1 MRHWSGSSLW
11 LLLHPPC
18 WVLSGTS
25 LDYPCAM
32 EILQLWIC
40 RSGPFIWFSS
50 LMGIRFSSSLCV
62 VWYNLVV
69 SVETLIFAYLSLG
82 LTEDECIFLVS
93 ELTTLLMPL
102 LLPSLLHSCLD
113 TRTQH
118 LPAATWWSVALQESS
133 RPSVSKTNCWGQQA
147 GRLRSSQMFI
157 LSGWWQA

>member
-69 SVETLIFAYLSLG
+69 SVETLIFAIWVQVSLKMSASSLFLNSLPCWCLCCCHHCYIPALIQEHSIFQLPPDDQSLSRNPPG
-82 LTEDECIFLVS
+82 LQSAKQTAE
-93 ELTTLLMPL
+93 
-102 LLPSLLHSCLD
+102 
-113 TRTQH
+113 
-118 LPAATWWSVALQESS
+118 A
-133 RPSVSKTNCWGQQA
+133 QQA
-147 GRLRSSQMFI
+147 VRLRSSQMFI